1 MILYGEPLERLI
13 ARDDKPLSEKEAGR
27 EEKRVR
33 GIVRKRE
40 REGEEKRKK
49 RLAKEEEKERE
60 ESTDFLAEF
69 TEAFSFSL
77 AGIELVEG
85 HEVYV
90 IEAEP
95 RLRYEPHDKF
105 LKTVQ
110 HFHFQ
115 AWIDKLETQWVK
127 LNAECIK
134 DFSIGLFL
142 GRVSK
147 GTSFMIEE
155 TKVNDEV
162 WLPKR
167 YLIRVRGRVL
177 LSSTQLSTI
186 NMTFSDYKKFRAN
199 TKIVPLGEGKE

>member
-1 MILYGEPLERLI
+1 L
-13 ARDDKPLSEKEAGR
+13 RDRHLQ
-27 EEKRVR
+27 V
-33 GIVRKRE
+33 I
-40 REGEEKRKK
+40 
-49 RLAKEEEKERE
+49 
-60 ESTDFLAEF
+60 T
-69 TEAFSFSL
+69 FSL
-77 AGIELVEG
+77 AGVDLVEG

-95 RLRYEPHDKF
+95 RLSYQPRDKF

-115 AWIDKLETQWVK
+115 AWIDKLETQGVK

-142 GRVSK
+142 GRINK

-155 TKVNDEV
+155 TKVNDSV

-167 YLIRVRGRVL
+167 YLVRVDGRVL
-177 LSSTQLSTI
+177 FSSRQLSTI
-186 NMTFSDYKKFRAN
+186 DMTFSDYKKFRAD
-199 TKIVPLGEGKE
+199 TKIVPLGEVNEWVISLRYLEAAS